1 MKNDKQRLES
11 RLMEIRR
18 FCITSRTESL
28 KERKSIHAGQK
39 VWNPKGADIVGYE
52 MSKYGSE
59 YDICRN
65 LVRPELPYAQRLK
78 LKQGLVSEYL
88 PIYSVQHKDNY
99 TIGELLENLNLKR
112 SDLPEWPIPIIT
124 DEFLKSMNPSYLK
137 YE

>member
-1 MKNDKQRLES
+1 MESDKQKLET

-18 FCITSRTESL
+18 FCINSRTETL

-78 LKQGLVSEYL
+78 LKQGHVKEYL
-88 PIYSVQHKDNY
+88 PIYCVRDKLNF
-99 TIGELLENLNLKR
+99 TVNEVLENLNLKTK
-112 SDLPEWPIPIIT
+112 DLPVLPVPVVTE
-124 DEFLKSMNPSYLK
+124 DYLK
-137 YE
+137 TLDEKYLQYN